1 MAPLVFTPFLF
12 SSLPSKTSGTSCL
25 HSLPQI
31 PHCPSTLHT
40 LPVSPTTHPTC
51 SYPTDSFYVA
61 TSKGHI
67 LVLVLTD
74 SQWQRQCLERTTLLK
89 NPTTP
94 TSRIIQDP
102 LVPLLTY
109 TFLLLRLFCWH
120 LPLHMNSEDWS
131 TSGLSPWPWRP
142 FLLYP
147 HPLLCLNN
155 HHIKS
160 IPKTDK
166 GSSKRKKYRSMAYH
180 IFTHSIH
187 IYWTPTLC

>member
-1 MAPLVFTPFLF
+1 MVPLAFTPFLF
-12 SSLPSKTSGTSCL
+12 GSLPSKTSRTSCL

-40 LPVSPTTHPTC
+40 LPVSPATHPTC

-94 TSRIIQDP
+94 TSRII
-102 LVPLLTY
+102 
-109 TFLLLRLFCWH
+109 H
-120 LPLHMNSEDWS
+120 S
-131 TSGLSPWPWRP
+131 T
-142 FLLYP
+142 
-147 HPLLCLNN
+147 
-155 HHIKS
+155 
-160 IPKTDK
+160 
-166 GSSKRKKYRSMAYH
+166 GSSSNLHISPAYIVLLASSPPH
-180 IFTHSIH
+180 E
-187 IYWTPTLC
+187 L